1 MSYLID
7 LTALAGV
14 VTIVA
19 GVAMIHVPSSLIV
32 GGLLAVA
39 VAVAAA
45 ARGKSE

>member
-14 VTIVA
+14 AMIVT

-39 VAVAAA
+39 LAVATAM
-45 ARGKSE
+45 RGKSE